1 MSTAGEAPGSTPTRR
16 GLLIGGA
23 AALGVAAFGAAP
35 VWAGTR
41 ASVSG
46 GGVLGRRLYDVVKA
60 FSRWPVHRTGSGPEK
75 ATLDWFESELRR
87 RGAATSRWEYSFPHY
102 KWTAQVGVGGRLA
115 DTVPLYYEGVGTV
128 RSDAPF
134 VRPVTITDTHG
145 DADVLAAM
153 KEAKA
158 ENASLA
164 VLPVF
169 NSTHGYPSYDGLVAD
184 NRDPAAVTT
193 GVPALFIPGR
203 LADQARRGVQARIDA
218 HVVTDRSHD
227 IIGWF
232 GKPVSDPIIVT
243 TPLSGWFT
251 CAAERGSGIAVALE
265 LAADLAR
272 THPVFV
278 LGNSGHEL
286 NNYGVRAYLQDAFD
300 LQPRA
305 VIHIGASIAA
315 GATDPASGR
324 FELASSRVVA
334 SNPPISSVPGLAK
347 AVQVG
352 RFGPTPT
359 FPGEGAVWHQR
370 LGNSVPLLSFAGQFP
385 QFHTPDDRPGVTTTP
400 ALLDTA
406 YRSVHSAAL
415 ALIGA

>member
-1 MSTAGEAPGSTPTRR
+1 
-16 GLLIGGA
+16 
-23 AALGVAAFGAAP
+23 LGVATFGSGPA
-35 VWAGTR
+35 WAGTR
-41 ASVSG
+41 TSVKDG
-46 GGVLGRRLYDVVKA
+46 GALGSRLYDVVKA
-60 FSRWPVHRTGSGPEK
+60 FSRWSVHRTGSGPEK
-75 ATLDWFESELRR
+75 ATLDWFQSELRR
-87 RGAATSRWEYSFPHY
+87 RGATTSRWEYSYPHY
-102 KWTAQVGVGGRLA
+102 EWTAQVRVGGRTA
-115 DTVPLYYEGVGTV
+115 ETIPFYYEGVGSVT
-128 RSDAPF
+128 SDKPF
-134 VRPVTITDTHG
+134 VRSVTITDKSA
-145 DADVLAAM
+145 DAQVLAAV

-169 NSTHGYPSYDGLVAD
+169 NSTQGYPTYDGLVAD
-184 NRDPAAVTT
+184 NRDPAAATT
-193 GVPALFIPGR
+193 GVPTLFIPGR
-203 LADQARRGVQARIDA
+203 LADQAQRGVQASIDA
-218 HVVTDRSHD
+218 RVVTDRSHD

-265 LAADLAR
+265 LAAELAR

-286 NNYGVRAYLQDAFD
+286 NNFGVRAYLKDTFN

-334 SNPPISSVPGLAK
+334 SNPAISSVPGLAE

-352 RFGPTPT
+352 RFAPTPV
-359 FPGEGAVWHQR
+359 FPGEGAVWSQQ
-370 LGNSVPLLSFAGQFP
+370 LGSSVPLLSFAGQFP

-406 YRSVHSAAL
+406 YQSVHSAAL
-415 ALIGA
+415 ALINA

>member
-1 MSTAGEAPGSTPTRR
+1 MGTTNDSSLPTPTRR

-23 AALGVAAFGAAP
+23 AALGVAALGTGPA
-35 VWAGTR
+35 WAGTR
-41 ASVSG
+41 APVNSG
-46 GGVLGRRLYDVVKA
+46 SALGNRLYDIVKG
-60 FSRWPVHRTGSGPEK
+60 FSRWPLHRTGSGPER
-75 ATLDWFESELRR
+75 ATLDWFQSELRR
-87 RGAATSRWEYSFPHY
+87 RGAVTSRWEYSYPHY
-102 KWTAQVGVGGRLA
+102 EWTAEVRVGGRTTE
-115 DTVPLYYEGVGTV
+115 TVPLYYEGVGAV
-128 RSDAPF
+128 RSDKPF
-134 VRPVTITDTHG
+134 VRPVTITSTGG
-145 DADVLAAM
+145 DPEVLAAM
-153 KEAKA
+153 QEAKA

-169 NSTHGYPSYDGLVAD
+169 NSTQGYPTYDGLVAD
-184 NRDPAAVTT
+184 NRDPAASTT
-193 GVPALFIPGR
+193 GIPALFIPGR
-203 LADQARRGVQARIDA
+203 LAEQAQRGVRAGIDA
-218 HVVTDRSHD
+218 RTVTGRSHD
-227 IIGWF
+227 ITGWF

-265 LAADLAR
+265 LATELAR
-272 THPVFV
+272 THPVFF

-286 NNYGVRAYLQDAFD
+286 NNFGVRAYLQQEFD

-334 SNPPISSVPGLAK
+334 SNPPISSVPGLAE
-347 AVQVG
+347 AVQIG
-352 RFGPTPT
+352 RFAPTPT
-359 FPGEGAVWHQR
+359 FPGEGAVWSKQ
-370 LGNSVPLLSFAGQFP
+370 LGSSVPLLSFAGQFP

-406 YRSVHSAAL
+406 YRSVHSAVI
-415 ALIGA
+415 ALIGG

>member
-1 MSTAGEAPGSTPTRR
+1 
-16 GLLIGGA
+16 L
-23 AALGVAAFGAAP
+23 
-35 VWAGTR
+35 
-41 ASVSG
+41 
-46 GGVLGRRLYDVVKA
+46 
-60 FSRWPVHRTGSGPEK
+60 HRTGTGPEK
-75 ATLDWFESELRR
+75 ATLDWFQSELRR

-102 KWTAQVGVGGRLA
+102 EWTAQVRVGGRLVN
-115 DTVPLYYEGVGTV
+115 TVPLYYEGVGSV

-134 VRPVTITDTHG
+134 VRPVTITDTQG
-145 DADVLAAM
+145 DADVLAAV

-164 VLPVF
+164 VLPVS
-169 NSTHGYPSYDGLVAD
+169 NSTHGYPIYDGLVAD

-193 GVPALFIPGR
+193 GVPTLFIPGR
-203 LADQARRGVQARIDA
+203 LADQAQHGVQASIQAR
-218 HVVTDRSHD
+218 VVTDRSHD
-227 IIGWF
+227 ILGWF
-232 GKPVSDPIIVT
+232 GKPVKDPIIVT

-272 THPVFV
+272 THPVFF

-286 NNYGVRAYLQDAFD
+286 NNFGVRAYLKDAFD

-315 GATDPASGR
+315 GATDPTSGQ
-324 FELASSRVVA
+324 FELASSRIVA
-334 SNPPISSVPGLAK
+334 SNPPIASVPGLAQ

-359 FPGEGAVWHQR
+359 FPGEGAVWHQQ

-415 ALIGA
+415 ALLGA

>member
-1 MSTAGEAPGSTPTRR
+1 
-16 GLLIGGA
+16 LIGGVT
-23 AALGVAAFGAAP
+23 ALGVAAIGPGAA
-35 VWAGTR
+35 WAGTR
-41 ASVSG
+41 PPISG
-46 GGVLGRRLYDVVKA
+46 GSALGRRLYDVVKE

-75 ATLDWFESELRR
+75 ATLDWFQSELRE
-87 RGAATSRWEYSFPHY
+87 RGAATSRWPYSYPRY
-102 KWTAQVGVGGRLA
+102 DWTAQVRVGGRA
-115 DTVPLYYEGVGTV
+115 VDTIPLYYEGVGNV
-128 RSDAPF
+128 RSSRPF
-134 VRPVTITDTHG
+134 VQPVTISDTTG
-145 DADVLAAM
+145 DAQVLAAM
-153 KEAKA
+153 QKAKA
-158 ENASLA
+158 TGASLA

-169 NSTHGYPSYDGLVAD
+169 NATHGYPTYDGLVAD
-184 NRDPAAVTT
+184 NRDPAAATT
-193 GVPALFIPGR
+193 GIPALFIPGR
-203 LADQARRGVQARIDA
+203 LADQAQRGVQAQIDA
-218 HVVTDRSHD
+218 RVVTDESHD

-232 GKPVSDPIIVT
+232 GKPVNDPIIVT

-272 THPVFV
+272 THPVFF

-286 NNYGVRAYLQDAFD
+286 NNFGVRAYLQDAFD

-324 FELASSRVVA
+324 FELASSRIVA
-334 SNPPISSVPGLAK
+334 SNPPISSVPGLAE
-347 AVQVG
+347 AVQAG

-370 LGNSVPLLSFAGQFP
+370 LGSSVPLLSFAGQFP